1 MTDVECK
8 DGLSSP
14 EGEQA
19 YEVLY
24 ITLVNVIPIITVLYA
39 SIQITI
45 TLLQN
50 EKRMKK
56 METEVKNEGNTSAEK
71 SKDNANNV
79 STVTKSNS
87 KAKTGSLKETYSLCK
102 MNANEW
108 IKVLV
113 RASMCFFGILGNNWL
128 AFRSIPKS
136 RSQLRTNDVLFVN
149 LAVSNLITNYLV
161 DLPDTLEFVVHLT
174 RRYCTVFSFC
184 SNLSETSSILTTMF
198 ITVYWHQKLVGALK
212 RGGAPVQMDNL
223 CLITALLT
231 GSWAFA
237 TIFSIPHFFF
247 ISMGTLNQSFDD
259 CMEQASSQEARQAYE
274 MVYLTLA
281 NLAPIIGIVFAS
293 IQIAVT
299 LVQNERRIKNSTN
312 TCNRGGNTKIKK
324 APEPTS
330 KDLTSNAANSVQ
342 DQRQAVQKSKAK
354 NSSSVG
360 NQCYPQTQL

>member
-1 MTDVECK
+1 
-8 DGLSSP
+8 
-14 EGEQA
+14 
-19 YEVLY
+19 
-24 ITLVNVIPIITVLYA
+24 
-39 SIQITI
+39 
-45 TLLQN
+45 
-50 EKRMKK
+50 
-56 METEVKNEGNTSAEK
+56 
-71 SKDNANNV
+71 
-79 STVTKSNS
+79 
-87 KAKTGSLKETYSLCK
+87 

-136 RSQLRTNDVLFVN
+136 RSQLRTNDILFVN

-161 DLPDTLEFVVHLT
+161 DLPDTLDFVVHWT

-198 ITVYWHQKLVGALK
+198 ITVYWHQKLVGSLK

-247 ISMGTLNQSFDD
+247 ISTGILNQSFDD
-259 CMEQASSQEARQAYE
+259 CMEQDSSQEARQAYE
-274 MVYLTLA
+274 MVYLALA

-312 TCNRGGNTKIKK
+312 VFNRGGNTKIKK

-330 KDLTSNAANSVQ
+330 KDLTSNAANNVQ
-342 DQRQAVQKSKAK
+342 DQRQGVQKSKDK
-354 NSSSVG
+354 TSSSTG
-360 NQCYPQTQL
+360 NQVRAAKSVVTVATVFLICWLTHLTLSITITVYDSIIVAEMISYIGGTYTCIIPYMYLHGVKKLNCSSKG